1 MRSREVSVWLDER
14 WYDALDVCLK
24 DETVEDR
31 LGDYLDQLINE
42 LVPEQEYS
50 RISQEIWQE
59 DQRGQQELEAA
70 RKFAI
75 FHIRESG
82 QDCRLQVERPLEFLD
97 AARLLRSYLRGERG
111 ASSFEQMLHQAEEIS
126 PEAFENMVSVRME
139 NTGKVTGAFE
149 LDFDK
154 REFSAVSIMDGWQTF
169 AMGDVSTAAYQ
180 ADRKAH
186 LTSDQRW
193 TRFLDALDGRQI
205 TSAGHLSARE
215 VRLAEEI
222 SEVDGHLNFYLKTSF
237 DVDEVFGTQVC
248 TTENGDWLNVYANYD
263 MRAAEV
269 CDELEIILHREDGSE
284 SALSYH
290 LNAAEKEILLRKME
304 DYCQEQTG
312 MSLADYSAQIMAEAP
327 EPPTGPA
334 M

>member
-1 MRSREVSVWLDER
+1 
-14 WYDALDVCLK
+14 
-24 DETVEDR
+24 
-31 LGDYLDQLINE
+31 
-42 LVPEQEYS
+42 
-50 RISQEIWQE
+50 
-59 DQRGQQELEAA
+59 
-70 RKFAI
+70 
-75 FHIRESG
+75 
-82 QDCRLQVERPLEFLD
+82 
-97 AARLLRSYLRGERG
+97 
-111 ASSFEQMLHQAEEIS
+111 
-126 PEAFENMVSVRME
+126 
-139 NTGKVTGAFE
+139 
-149 LDFDK
+149 
-154 REFSAVSIMDGWQTF
+154 MDGWQTF
-169 AMGDVSTAAYQ
+169 AMGDVSKAVYQ

-186 LTSDQRW
+186 LDSDQRW
-193 TRFLDALDGRQI
+193 VRFLDALDGRQI

-312 MSLADYSAQIMAEAP
+312 MGLAEYSAQIMAEAP